1 MKQVKK
7 PSKWR
12 HVVYLVLALAM
23 LVYAL
28 PTISFHPGAG
38 FVSLFGIVWSAFA
51 FLVIGAHL
59 HFLLGVNEEK
69 QRALDAARRA
79 KVRQWQLKWQEDG
92 KQQQGS

>member
-7 PSKWR
+7 PSKWK
-12 HVVYLVLALAM
+12 HAIYLVLALVM

-28 PTISFHPGAG
+28 PMISFHPGAG
-38 FVSLFGIVWSAFA
+38 FVSVFGIVWSAFA

-79 KVRQWQLKWQEDG
+79 KVRQWELKWQEDG
-92 KQQQGS
+92 KQQQGL